1 MPVQRISRSFKD
13 ISMSFQV
20 NPLTSDI
27 IAIKNETAIARSLR
41 NLVLTSP
48 GERFFNN
55 SLGSRVNELLFE
67 NMDDLTASSIKSEI
81 ENTIENFEPR
91 VNLLETRVSA
101 NPDSYEFDVII
112 TYEIVGID
120 AQAQQLSF
128 ALQPTR

>member
-13 ISMSFQV
+13 ISMSFKV
-20 NPLTSDI
+20 NPLTDDL
-27 IAIKNETAIARSLR
+27 IAIKNQTAIARSIR
-41 NLVLTSP
+41 NLVLTAP

-55 SLGSRVNELLFE
+55 DVGSRVNELLFE

-81 ENTIENFEPR
+81 ENTIENYEPR
-91 VNLLETRVSA
+91 VKLLTTKVSA

>member
-13 ISMSFQV
+13 ISMAFQV
-20 NPLTSDI
+20 NPLTSDLI
-27 IAIKNETAIARSLR
+27 TIKNQTAIARSLR

-67 NMDDLTASSIKSEI
+67 NMDDLTASDIKSEI

-101 NPDSYEFDVII
+101 NPDSYEFDVVI

>member
-20 NPLTSDI
+20 NPLTSDLI
-27 IAIKNETAIARSLR
+27 TIKNQTAIARSLR

-67 NMDDLTASSIKSEI
+67 NMDDLTASDIKSEI

-101 NPDSYEFDVII
+101 NPDSYEFDVVI

>member
-13 ISMSFQV
+13 ISMSFKV
-20 NPLTSDI
+20 NPLTDDL
-27 IAIKNETAIARSLR
+27 IAIKNQTAISRSLR

-55 SLGSRVNELLFE
+55 GLGSRVNELLFE
-67 NMDDLTASSIKSEI
+67 NVDDLTASSVKSEI
-81 ENTIENFEPR
+81 ENTIKNFEPR
-91 VNLLETRVSA
+91 VKLLTTRVSA
-101 NPDSYEFDVII
+101 NPDSNEFDVII

-120 AQAQQLSF
+120 AEAQQLSF